1 MWEPFGLGAER
12 RVTVPDCRQVLV
24 MVPHLVAGTR
34 LMDVL
39 PLLSADP
46 RVQVVCTVPTGSP
59 PGTEEFVA
67 GRGLATTP
75 WENAL
80 RHRFDLVVAASH
92 RGTDLVHG
100 PVMVLPHGA
109 SAAKSRRLHGH
120 GLDRASLTRAG
131 RVVPAGIVL
140 ALDDELALLS
150 EACPEAVPHAVV
162 AGDLCFD
169 RMSASL
175 PFREDYR
182 SAAGIAPDET
192 LVTITSTW
200 TARST
205 FGSRL
210 PLYRALARQTRTAAV
225 LHPNIW
231 QVHGAWQVRAWLA
244 DCPGLIIVPPEEG
257 WRAMVVASDAVVGD
271 HGSVTQYSAAAGI
284 PLVLAR
290 TPQVRTDSLAD
301 RLAGSAPLLDLT
313 RPVVRQARRVPLT
326 ISSRPGEAA
335 AVLRRT
341 MYRLLDLAEP
351 ERECVAEPVPV
362 HRA

>member
-1 MWEPFGLGAER
+1 MWEPFGLGSEH
-12 RVTVPDCRQVLV
+12 RVTVPQCRQVLA
-24 MVPHLVAGTR
+24 MVPHVVAGTR

-39 PLLSADP
+39 PLLAADP
-46 RVQVVCTVPTGSP
+46 RVQVVCTVPDGSP

-67 GRGLATTP
+67 AQGLSTTS
-75 WENAL
+75 WDTVL
-80 RHRFDLVVAASH
+80 RHRFDLVVSASH

-120 GLDRASLTRAG
+120 GLDRVSLTRAG
-131 RVVPAGIVL
+131 RVVPAAIVL
-140 ALDDELALLS
+140 ALDDELALLT
-150 EACPEAVPHAVV
+150 EACPEAVPNAVI
-162 AGDLCFD
+162 AGDVCFD
-169 RMSASL
+169 RLRASL
-175 PFREDYR
+175 PFRDRYR
-182 SAAGIAPDET
+182 AAAGIAPGET

-200 TARST
+200 SVRST
-205 FGSRL
+205 FGSLL
-210 PLYRALARQTRTAAV
+210 PVYRTLAGQTRTAAV

-231 QVHGAWQVRAWLA
+231 QVHGEWQVRAWLA
-244 DCPGLIIVPPEEG
+244 DCPGLIIVPPDEG

-284 PLVLAR
+284 PVVLAR

-301 RLAGSAPLLDLT
+301 RLAAHAPLLDLGQ
-313 RPVVRQARRVPLT
+313 PVVRQARRVPLT
-326 ISSRPGEAA
+326 ISSRPGESAA
-335 AVLRRT
+335 IVRRA
-341 MYRLLDLAEP
+341 MYRLLGLAEP